1 MSQPISA
8 LDGVVTIIKN
18 CSYCSGDLQ
27 LLVNLGCL
35 PPVNV
40 MDRATQEFL
49 GFTAY
54 PLTWAKCKD
63 CKLVQ
68 ILEELDGST
77 VFPDAYP
84 YLSGT
89 TRILRQNFVEQF
101 NEINAFLNLDSKD
114 LIVDIGSNDG
124 TLLSNYK
131 STSKILGVE
140 PTGAAAVAQANGIET
155 IKEFFSKESEE
166 EIVKVFGRAK
176 VVTACNVFAHIPNL
190 ANLMSAIYDLMTDE
204 GVFISESH
212 YLFSLVETLQ
222 FDTIYHEHLRYY
234 SLEFLTRLFDD
245 YGMDIIRVK
254 RIPTHG
260 GSIRVWAAKKGVYSP
275 DASVDEILNYEK
287 HCAADPDLNLEDF
300 VVRLLDWRQ
309 GFRNLISKLKSE
321 KYSIAAIGAPSR
333 ASTLISFTGLS
344 HLDLVSVGEIRGSHK
359 IGRYMPGTSIPVVEE
374 SEILSGDV
382 DYLLM
387 LSWHIAEELMPKL
400 RKGGFKGKFIIPL
413 PVPKIVD

>member
-1 MSQPISA
+1 
-8 LDGVVTIIKN
+8 
-18 CSYCSGDLQ
+18 
-27 LLVNLGCL
+27 
-35 PPVNV
+35 
-40 MDRATQEFL
+40 MDRTTQEFL

-54 PLTWAKCKD
+54 PLTWTKCRD
-63 CKLVQ
+63 CQLVQ
-68 ILEELDGST
+68 ILEELNEST

-89 TRILRQNFVEQF
+89 TRILRENFAEQF
-101 NEINAFLNLDSKD
+101 TEISTFLHLGSDD

-131 STSKILGVE
+131 STSKILGIE
-140 PTGAAAVAQANGIET
+140 PTGAAAVAQANGITT
-155 IKEFFSKESEE
+155 IKDFFSKQSKE
-166 EIVKVFGRAK
+166 EIVKLHGHAK

-190 ANLMSAIYDLMTDE
+190 TDLMTAIFDLMTDD

-234 SLEFLTRLFDD
+234 SVEFLIRLFDD
-245 YGMDIIRVK
+245 YGMEIIRVK
-254 RIPTHG
+254 TIPTHG
-260 GSIRVWAAKKGVYSP
+260 GSIRVWAAKKGVYVP
-275 DASVDEILNYEK
+275 DASVEEILNYEK
-287 HCAADPDLNLEDF
+287 KSEVNAGLNLEDF

-309 GFRNLISKLKSE
+309 GFRNLISHLKSE

-344 HLDLVSVGEIRGSHK
+344 HLDIISVGEINGSHK

-374 SEILSGDV
+374 GEILSGNV

-400 RKGGFKGKFIIPL
+400 RKGGFKGKFIVPL